1 MILVIG
7 AGVAGI
13 SAALSA
19 LDAAAGSQLEVV
31 LATPG
36 TILEHSPGARDA
48 VLDAA
53 LDAALGASLGGGNT
67 ALAQGGIAA
76 AIGPGDSPERH
87 HADTLA
93 AGGGIVDREAAAVLT
108 REGAELVRGLLDQG
122 FPADRDASGA
132 LDFGLEGAHGMP
144 RIVHAGEDRT
154 GAALHATL
162 VAQVRREV
170 AAGRL
175 RVLERR
181 SAVRLL
187 ATDGAV
193 QGAVLRAFTDDATE
207 SGEEERVWASAVVL
221 ATGGFAALFPRTTNH
236 AGARGQGIVLAAQA
250 GALLADLEFIQ
261 FHPTVLAGT
270 GHLISEAVRGAGA
283 VLLDAQGHRFMPDVD
298 PMAEL
303 APRDVVSRA
312 IHRVVAEQGGAPVFL
327 DATTIERA
335 GGRGTLAERF
345 PGITAAVSASG
356 LDWAR
361 EPVPVSPAAHYTMGG
376 VLSDLDGRSTLPGLF
391 VSGEIASTG
400 VHGAN
405 RLASNSLLEGLV
417 FGRRSG
423 IAAVDYALNGAWSTV
438 GTGFHALAGSA
449 EEAGPL
455 PAPEAVGETGDG
467 ASATLRVADALAS
480 GLGIERDREGLERS
494 AAGFS
499 RESGPEAA
507 LAAAVCA
514 AALLREESRGA
525 HQRSDFPLPAGG
537 ARSAGGDR
545 AVPAP
550 TRRALRCRFAAP
562 PVLAAD
568 TERQHPAHAIPPSPA
583 AEPEGAA
590 GSSPR
595 RSFASC

>member
-13 SAALSA
+13 SAALAA
-19 LDAAAGSQLEVV
+19 LDAAAGSELEVV

-36 TILEHSPGARDA
+36 TILEHSPGARGA
-48 VLDAA
+48 ALDAA
-53 LDAALGASLGGGNT
+53 LDAALGGGNT

-76 AIGPGDSPERH
+76 AIGPGDSPQRH

-122 FPADRDASGA
+122 FPADRDARGE

-162 VAQVRREV
+162 VARVRREV

-175 RVLERR
+175 RVLEHR

-187 ATDGAV
+187 TAGGAV
-193 QGAVLRAFTDDATE
+193 QGVVLRSAVPRDGRDE
-207 SGEEERVWASAVVL
+207 RDVLEERVRASAVVL
-221 ATGGFAALFPRTTNH
+221 ATGGFSALFPRTTNH

-250 GALLADLEFIQ
+250 GALVADLEFIQ

-283 VLLDAQGHRFMPDVD
+283 VLLDARGHRFMPDVD

-303 APRDVVSRA
+303 ASRDVVSRA
-312 IHRVVAEQGGAPVFL
+312 IHRVVAEQGGAPVLL
-327 DATTIERA
+327 DATAIERA
-335 GGRGTLAERF
+335 GGPGTLAERF

-391 VSGEIASTG
+391 VAGEVASTG

-423 IAAVDYALNGAWSTV
+423 VAAVDFALNGAWSTV
-438 GTGFHALAGSA
+438 GTGFRALAASA

-455 PAPEAVGETGDG
+455 PAPEAVAETGDG
-467 ASATLRVADALAS
+467 AGATLRVADALAS

-494 AAGFS
+494 AAVFS

-525 HQRSDFPLPAGG
+525 HQRRDFPLPAGG
-537 ARSAGGDR
+537 AGSAGGDR
-545 AVPAP
+545 AAQAP
-550 TRRALRCRFAAP
+550 TRRALRCRFPAS
-562 PVLAAD
+562 PVLVPD
-568 TERQHPAHAIPPSPA
+568 TEGQHPAHPEHTTKPA
-583 AEPEGAA
+583 GAA
-590 GSSPR
+590 GSSPQ
-595 RSFASC
+595 RSLASC